1 MRKLRESVITK
12 IFLLI
17 LLLALSLSIMLVYV
31 TYDSMKIMEKH
42 TGEAIENTLNIFMAQ
57 LDRDMKAVD
66 RYLSEMGKDIFF
78 LQMVQKKNEDKYTL
92 ARINLNREF
101 NEQIAVNPRI
111 IGIFYYKEG
120 QEMLLNIRSPF
131 LSKKDSLEDALMD
144 KIVDGQSRWKIVSVD
159 DECFLVD
166 VMDQGTSFLGGMIS
180 ISEILEE
187 IEESFSY
194 KEMQFFLEEKAK
206 QSENGYMVVTSRSR
220 IYGVELV
227 LSMILSRKEI
237 IEQLP
242 VIQKRNYYI
251 SLLLLLVTPLVLLIL
266 RRIVLVPLEKLSLAM
281 EMIKM
286 EQTDFRIPEYRTSY
300 EFQNIN
306 HTFNSMMDQIMCLKI
321 DNYERKL
328 EKKKIELSNLQ
339 LQIRPH
345 FLLNSFNLLFNL
357 AQMKDYEKI
366 QKMVLCLVSYFRKSM
381 CGMEEIRKVKDEI
394 MLVEN
399 YLELSKI
406 RYRSSFE
413 VNIEVEERVKEEQIP
428 PFLIYTFV
436 ENTISHGLKV
446 GEKILI
452 SIKVFEK
459 DDKINIVVEDN
470 GNGISPEILEK
481 IRRGDIV
488 HKEGEEHIGVWNCRK
503 RLEYQYGEEA
513 VVVVE
518 SKYGEGTKV
527 MVVVPMTSLYKE
539 KKE

>member
-17 LLLALSLSIMLVYV
+17 LLLVLPLSIMLVYV

-66 RYLSEMGKDIFF
+66 RYLSEMGKDTFF

-111 IGIFYYKEG
+111 AGIFYYKEG

-131 LSKKDSLEDALMD
+131 LSKKDSLENALMD
-144 KIVDGQSRWKIVSVD
+144 KIFDEESRWKIVSVD
-159 DECFLVD
+159 EECFLVD
-166 VMDQGTSFLGGMIS
+166 VMDQGTAFLGGMIS

-194 KEMQFFLEEKAK
+194 EEMQFFLEEKAK
-206 QSENGYMVVTSRSR
+206 QSENGCLVVTSRSR
-220 IYGVELV
+220 LYGVELV
-227 LSMILSRKEI
+227 LSMILSRNEI

-251 SLLLLLVTPLVLLIL
+251 SLLLLLVTPLVLVIL
-266 RRIVLVPLEKLSLAM
+266 RGTVLVPLKKISSAM
-281 EMIKM
+281 EMVKM
-286 EQTDFRIPEYRTSY
+286 EQTDFRIPEYHTSY

-345 FLLNSFNLLFNL
+345 FLLNSFNLIFNL

-366 QKMVLCLVSYFRKSM
+366 QKMVLCLVTYFRKSM
-381 CGMEEIRKVKDEI
+381 CGTEEIRKVKDEI

-413 VNIEVEERVKEEQIP
+413 VNMEVEERVKEEQIP

-446 GEKILI
+446 GEKIWI

-459 DDKINIVVEDN
+459 EDKINIIVEDD
-470 GNGISPEILEK
+470 GNGISPEILEE
-481 IRRGDIV
+481 IRSGDIV
-488 HKEGEEHIGVWNCRK
+488 YKEGEEHIGVWNCRK

-513 VVVVE
+513 AVAVE

-527 MVVVPMTSLYKE
+527 MVVVPKTALYKE

>member
-101 NEQIAVNPRI
+101 SEQIAVNPRI

>member
-144 KIVDGQSRWKIVSVD
+144 KIFDGQSRWKIVSVD